1 MGQCLTIEERGSL
14 AAMPSFFF
22 DTSDGERF
30 IRDEIGL
37 EVESLQVA
45 RDEAMAAL
53 PGISQ
58 DRLLDGDLRELF
70 ALVRDPSGRVLC
82 RARMRIWCEWSD

>member
-1 MGQCLTIEERGSL
+1 
-14 AAMPSFFF
+14 MPSFFF

-37 EVESLQVA
+37 EVESLQAA

-53 PGISQ
+53 PAISL
-58 DRLLDGDLRELF
+58 DKLLDGDLRELF
-70 ALVRDPSGRVLC
+70 AIIWNPSGRVLC
-82 RARMRIWCEWSD
+82 KARMKIWCECSD

>member
-1 MGQCLTIEERGSL
+1 
-14 AAMPSFFF
+14 MPSFFF

-37 EVESLQVA
+37 DVESLQAA

-53 PGISQ
+53 HAMSQ
-58 DRLLDGDLRELF
+58 DRPVDGDLREVF
-70 ALVRDPSGRVLC
+70 ALVRDPSGRLLC
-82 RARMRIWCEWSD
+82 KARMRVWCEWSD

>member
-1 MGQCLTIEERGSL
+1 
-14 AAMPSFFF
+14 MPSFFF

-37 EVESLQVA
+37 EVESLQAA

-58 DRLLDGDLRELF
+58 DRLLDGDLREVF
-70 ALVRDPSGRVLC
+70 AIVRDPSGRVLC
-82 RARMRIWCEWSD
+82 KARMQIWCEWSD